1 MSMHSASPIGKVRVA
16 VIICCLILIAGIV
29 GCSYINDRN
38 ASVLS
43 KDDITNKIES
53 TDTED
58 LKHSYLSEYIKKY
71 GVGNINTYKINQ
83 AESIVRSNFYKELP
97 DRDTLAKETVSLFV
111 EYFYDEI
118 DLNNRDEV
126 TDAIINCFIATIDDR
141 WAYYRTSDQYLDY
154 AGSLEGGSEFVGIG
168 VRIDAETLEIL
179 SVFRDSG
186 AFEAGIK
193 RKDVIYGVDGKT
205 VEDTPKDELV
215 NMIRGEVDST
225 VKVTV
230 KRGDELLEFT
240 ITRKLL
246 KEATVYYDINENNLG
261 YIEILQFVGTTA
273 DEFKEAVD
281 YCTARNAKALIIDVR
296 FNPGGLLN
304 SVVEVIDY
312 LAPDAEGRRIASYTQ
327 NGENIVYYT
336 GDKHSVD
343 VPIVVLCNENSASG
357 AELFTAAMRDYGK
370 DGVMSTLVIGK
381 TTYGKGL
388 VQTSFLL
395 YDNSALTFTIGHYNP
410 PCNVNFDGIGVIPD
424 IEVDEVPDAD
434 APLDLA
440 TEKALELASKND
452 GFTVYLGEAA

>member
-1 MSMHSASPIGKVRVA
+1 MSMHNASPIGKVRVA

-58 LKHSYLSEYIKKY
+58 SNYSYLSEYIKKY

-83 AESIVRSNFYKELP
+83 AESTIRSNFYKELP

-111 EYFYDEI
+111 EHFYDDI
-118 DLNNRDEV
+118 DINDRGAV
-126 TDAIINCFIATIDDR
+126 TDAILNCFIATIDDR
-141 WAYYRTSDQYLDY
+141 WAYYRTADQYLDY
-154 AGSLEGGSEFVGIG
+154 SGSLAGGSEFVGIG

-186 AFEAGIK
+186 AFEAGIQ
-193 RKDVIYGVDGKT
+193 RKDVIYGVEGKT

-215 NMIRGEVDST
+215 NMIKGEVDST

-230 KRGDELLEFT
+230 KRGEELLEFT

-246 KEATVYYDINENNLG
+246 KEATVYYDIDENNLG
-261 YIEILQFVGTTA
+261 YIEILQFFGTTA

-281 YCTARNAKALIIDVR
+281 YCTTRNAKALIIDVR
-296 FNPGGLLN
+296 SNPGGLLN
-304 SVVEVIDY
+304 SVVEIIDY

-327 NGENIVYYT
+327 NDENIVYYT

-343 VPIVVLCNENSASG
+343 VPVVVLCNENSASG

-395 YDNSALTFTIGHYNP
+395 YDNSALTLTIGHYNP

-424 IEVDEVPDAD
+424 IEVDEVPNAD
-434 APLDLA
+434 APLDTA
-440 TEKALELASKND
+440 IEKALELASKND